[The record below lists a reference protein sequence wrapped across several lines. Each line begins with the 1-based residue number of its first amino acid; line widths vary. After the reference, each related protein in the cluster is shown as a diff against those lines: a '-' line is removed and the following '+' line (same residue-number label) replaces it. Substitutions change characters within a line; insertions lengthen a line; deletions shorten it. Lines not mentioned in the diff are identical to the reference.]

1 MLKSSGKSSGHVIE
15 GIIDAWMHGS
25 ESDHTRLEEEE
36 NQENKDEKGLFFL
49 MTWRTEQPSRLEHL
63 GTIEWEFY
71 DQWGFLQNQ
80 LLPHSFSE
88 FWQYHLVLS
97 YQSCS
102 NLCFVFFFLVQ
113 KRSPQY
119 PSNVSWRDFAGK
131 LYTTTRLFL
140 YGIKWLLLI
149 NELVRTTATSWK
161 VSPSKLSRVKLWVSI
176 ILRTVLC
183 HIFNI
188 MLQLV
193 FCPIDLPLD

>member
-1 MLKSSGKSSGHVIE
+1 MLKSFGKSSGHVIE
-15 GIIDAWMHGS
+15 GIIDVWMDGS

-36 NQENKDEKGLFFL
+36 NQENKDQKGLFFFL

-88 FWQYHLVLS
+88 FWQCHLVLS

-119 PSNVSWRDFAGK
+119 PSNVSWRDFCRET
-131 LYTTTRLFL
+131 LYNYSTFF
-140 YGIKWLLLI
+140 IW
-149 NELVRTTATSWK
+149 NK
-161 VSPSKLSRVKLWVSI
+161 VI
-176 ILRTVLC
+176 IT
-183 HIFNI
+183 N
-188 MLQLV
+188 
-193 FCPIDLPLD
+193 